1 MEAVLLAGGIP
12 RPDEPLF
19 AESGGRSKALI
30 DVAGK
35 PMVQWLLDALGASL
49 KVENVTIIGIDQTSA
64 LTCQKP
70 LTFLPDQKGLLD
82 NVLLGLT
89 HIRQVSPGTTHIML
103 ASTDTPAVTHEM
115 IDWRIEAAQSA
126 AGSDLDYVVVERHTM
141 EARFPTSKRSFVRLR
156 DVEVCG
162 GDINILNVNLAEK
175 TELWERL
182 VAARKSPR
190 RQAGL
195 LGYDLLFQLLTRRIT
210 LKQAEAKISK
220 RMGLRGHVVISP
232 FAELAMDVDKPE
244 QLQILR
250 QDLTAKSGV
259 A

>member
-12 RPDEPLF
+12 RPDEPLYT
-19 AESGGRSKALI
+19 ESVGHSKALI

-35 PMVQWLLDALGASL
+35 PMAQWLLDALGSSVL
-49 KVENVTIIGIDQTSA
+49 IKNVTIIGVDQNSG

-70 LTFLPDQKGLLD
+70 LTFLPDGKGLLD

-89 HIRQVSPGTTHIML
+89 HIRQVSPRTTHILL

-115 IDWRIEAAQSA
+115 IDWRIEAAQA
-126 AGSDLDYVVVERHTM
+126 ADSDLDYVVVERHTM
-141 EARFPTSKRSFVRLR
+141 EARFPTSNRSFVRLR

-162 GDINILNVNLAEK
+162 GDINVLNVNLVEK
-175 TELWERL
+175 KELWERL
-182 VAARKSPR
+182 VAARKSAR

-210 LKQAEAKISK
+210 LEQAETKISR
-220 RMGLRGHVVISP
+220 RMGLKGSVVVSP
-232 FAELAMDVDKPE
+232 YAELAMDVDKPE
-244 QLQILR
+244 QLEILR
-250 QDLTAKSGV
+250 QDLAANTGV